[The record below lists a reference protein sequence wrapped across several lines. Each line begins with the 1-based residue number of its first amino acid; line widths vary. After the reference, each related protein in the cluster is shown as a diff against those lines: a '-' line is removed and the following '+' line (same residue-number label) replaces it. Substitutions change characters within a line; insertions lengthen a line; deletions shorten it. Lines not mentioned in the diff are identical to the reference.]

1 MIVDDLPA
9 GILTG
14 QQAPLASRAQPIE
27 QGVDHCP
34 RVNVPPTSGPWLL
47 GEIGSHTLP
56 LGISEISWIAHILV
70 SHVLALFPK
79 QALNRANADN
89 PYLPV
94 LRRARPALR
103 LLELVRR
110 QDGAHAV
117 SQLYAALGTA
127 RHVHNA
133 DLGDPEVIRKA
144 ASDVG
149 VDPSLVERALT
160 DASIDAELEAQ
171 YMALDE
177 HKVIGVPTLFIGDA
191 APVYGP
197 VIDPVPSGDAARA
210 LWNDVSRLSQHPFFY
225 ELKRSR

>member
-1 MIVDDLPA
+1 MASTTDGTTSVRFLFDPNCPWTWRTSQWMREIQ
-9 GILTG
+9 G
-14 QQAPLASRAQPIE
+14 QESL
-27 QGVDHCP
+27 
-34 RVNVPPTSGPWLL
+34 
-47 GEIGSHTLP
+47 
-56 LGISEISWIAHILV
+56 
-70 SHVLALFPK
+70 HVEWELYALEWV
-79 QALNRANADN
+79 NRANADN